1 MNAEQ
6 REAGSNNNNIKKGK
20 INCAKEKY
28 FSTVPVHNSRCRTSS
43 LTEQLALPRG
53 ECALELSLHHT
64 LGETEGVGERGSGDL
79 LAACSSH
86 LFPTPQTGAKWRPVS
101 KWHSRECVAKLK
113 RKTQAGPRRPRSLPK
128 GKDLRDATAC
138 LVAPGRLRLGGQKL
152 TGHISVVTAVAFD
165 GGSRRARSW
174 NTRALVS
181 VSSLRRQLGKFPTL
195 GAPLHRS
202 HRIPHLLSTSPRAT
216 HGQMCPPATA

>member
-1 MNAEQ
+1 M
-6 REAGSNNNNIKKGK
+6 
-20 INCAKEKY
+20 
-28 FSTVPVHNSRCRTSS
+28 PVHNSRCRTSS

-53 ECALELSLHHT
+53 ECALELSLHHR

-79 LAACSSH
+79 LAARSSH
-86 LFPTPQTGAKWRPVS
+86 LFPTRQTGAKWRPVS
-101 KWHSRECVAKLK
+101 KWHSRECVTKLK

-165 GGSRRARSW
+165 GGSRRCSVGA
-174 NTRALVS
+174 RALVGYTCTC
-181 VSSLRRQLGKFPTL
+181 VCIKPQLGKFPTL

-216 HGQMCPPATA
+216 HGQLCPPATA